1 MVRLV
6 GSPRLAPIAALL
18 SLLLAACAGPSSNP
32 SSGATPATSITAGGP
47 ISPGPGGFGTEW
59 PSYQGGALRGVLSQ
73 TGASPAPRRESW
85 TSPQLDEA
93 VWASPIVAG
102 GQVIV
107 ATENDTVY
115 AFDARGGADWKPRW
129 VRHLATPVE
138 ASSLPCGDITPVSG
152 ITSTPVADVPAQ
164 RLYVV
169 AFQQPAH
176 HVLYTLDLGTG
187 RVLGQR
193 GVDPPGESKL
203 TEQQRG
209 ALRLAGGTVYVP
221 YGGLDGDCGQYH
233 GWVVGAPTGGGPT
246 ISFRP
251 PVCPNGCPF
260 WSPGGAT
267 LGDDGDLWLTTGN
280 SDGSSAAF
288 DYSNTVVRLSPQLK
302 LLDWFAPQDWRSL
315 SQQDQD
321 LGSLAPVLLPNGLA
335 LQVGKNAVAYLL
347 HQDQLGRIGG
357 AAATGEACGAFGA
370 AVGDGNHVYVPCWR
384 SGQVL
389 ALTVDPAAHS
399 VSAGRS
405 RDMGLPGGLIVAYG
419 AVWALDASAGQLEA
433 LDPGSLN
440 VRFSTG
446 GGGVQHFATPA
457 AGGGHVFSVLGGRLV
472 AVAA

>member
-1 MVRLV
+1 M
-6 GSPRLAPIAALL
+6 GSPRLASLAALSGL
-18 SLLLAACAGPSSNP
+18 VLAACAGPSSNP
-32 SSGATPATSITAGGP
+32 SSGASPATSIIASGP
-47 ISPGPGGFGTEW
+47 VSPGPGGFGTEW
-59 PSYQGGALRGVLSQ
+59 PSYQGGALQGVLPE
-73 TGASPAPRRESW
+73 TGASPAPRREPW
-85 TSPQLDEA
+85 ASPQLDEA

-115 AFDARGGADWKPRW
+115 AFDARGGADWRPRW
-129 VRHLATPVE
+129 VRHLATPVQ
-138 ASSLPCGDITPVSG
+138 AGSLPCGDITPVSG

-187 RVLGQR
+187 RVQARR

-209 ALRLAGGTVYVP
+209 ALRLSGGTVYVP

-233 GWVVGAPTGGGPT
+233 GWVVGAPTGAGPT
-246 ISFRP
+246 ISFRV

-260 WSPGGAT
+260 WSPGGPT
-267 LGDDGDLWLTTGN
+267 VGEDGDLWLTTGN
-280 SDGSSAAF
+280 SDGSSSAF

-321 LGSLAPVLLPNGLA
+321 LGSLSPVLLPSGLA

-347 HQDQLGRIGG
+347 HRDQLGRIGG
-357 AAATGEACGAFGA
+357 AAAMGGACGAFGA
-370 AVGDGNHVYVPCWR
+370 AVAEG
-384 SGQVL
+384 
-389 ALTVDPAAHS
+389 T
-399 VSAGRS
+399 
-405 RDMGLPGGLIVAYG
+405 
-419 AVWALDASAGQLEA
+419 E
-433 LDPGSLN
+433 
-440 VRFSTG
+440 STS
-446 GGGVQHFATPA
+446 P
-457 AGGGHVFSVLGGRLV
+457 AGGRGRCLR
-472 AVAA
+472 